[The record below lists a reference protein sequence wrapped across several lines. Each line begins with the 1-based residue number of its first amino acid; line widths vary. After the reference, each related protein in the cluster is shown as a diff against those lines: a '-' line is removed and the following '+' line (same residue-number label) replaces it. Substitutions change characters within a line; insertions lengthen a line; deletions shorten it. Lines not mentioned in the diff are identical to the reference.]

1 MKMTNKKYTLPFVL
15 TLVLSASALT
25 CLVLSLLFFFTFRP
39 GHSERNETGT
49 FAELLDVI
57 DRRFIG
63 SFDTDEIVLT
73 AMRAAVDSLDDD
85 WSYFMSPDEY
95 ITFLENSNN
104 RYTGIGVEVRIDEE
118 TEGIM
123 VMGVYRDSGA
133 DLAGLTIGDVITG
146 VDGESIQG
154 LTLPEIRQKLRRP
167 LGETANLTV
176 LRADGEYHTVT
187 VQYDIVFTN
196 PVTYEMLE
204 NNIGYVSLRN
214 FEESAGERFV
224 TAVRALIDEGA
235 VAFIY
240 DVRSNNGGRVSEV
253 THILDFLLPEGEI
266 FISVDRSGVENIT
279 RSGPSFIDIP
289 AVVLVNS
296 FSYSG
301 AEYFAAMLHEYDY
314 APSVG
319 EQTTGKN
326 RMQTTI
332 PLTNGSAVHLST
344 GHYLTKNRISLF
356 DNGGF
361 TPDYEIALTEDE
373 QLLFRRGELDHK
385 DDPQLQKALQLLS

>member
-1 MKMTNKKYTLPFVL
+1 MNKKYSLQFML
-15 TLVLSASALT
+15 TLVVSASAFACLLLT
-25 CLVLSLLFFFTFRP
+25 MFFYWNIRNSQDTPSRQDTF
-39 GHSERNETGT
+39 SELMSIINN
-49 FAELLDVI
+49 
-57 DRRFIG
+57 RFIG
-63 SFDTDEIVLT
+63 TYNMDEIANE

-85 WSYFMSPDEY
+85 WSYFMSPEEY
-95 ITFLENSNN
+95 TVFLENSNN